1 MALLAPFADYGEH
14 ALPNHATV
22 SMKLL
27 VVDDNRDSADS
38 LALMLQMSGHETL
51 TAYDGE
57 EAVASAES
65 FRPEAVLLD
74 IGMPKMNGYDA
85 ARAIRG
91 QPWGQDVLLFAITGW
106 GQEEDRRRSREAGFN
121 AHLVKP
127 VEITQLMQLLETP
140 PPRPAS

>member
-1 MALLAPFADYGEH
+1 
-14 ALPNHATV
+14 
-22 SMKLL
+22 MKLL

-57 EAVASAES
+57 EAVASAQS

-91 QPWGQDVLLFAITGW
+91 QPWGQDVLLFALTGW
-106 GQEEDRRRSREAGFN
+106 GQEEDRRRSREAGFD

-140 PPRPAS
+140 PIRPVS

>member
-1 MALLAPFADYGEH
+1 MAELAPFADTGEH

-57 EAVASAES
+57 EAVASAQS

-91 QPWGQDVLLFAITGW
+91 QPWGQDVLLFALTGW
-106 GQEEDRRRSREAGFN
+106 GQEEDRRRSREAGFD

-127 VEITQLMQLLETP
+127 VEITQLMQLLETLP
-140 PPRPAS
+140 RRPAS

>member
-1 MALLAPFADYGEH
+1 
-14 ALPNHATV
+14 
-22 SMKLL
+22 MKLL

-65 FRPEAVLLD
+65 FRPAAVLLD
-74 IGMPKMNGYDA
+74 IGMPRMNGYDA
-85 ARAIRG
+85 ARAIRSR
-91 QPWGQDVLLFAITGW
+91 PWGGDVVLFALTGW
-106 GQEEDRRRSREAGFN
+106 GQEEDRKRSREAGFN

-127 VEITQLMQLLETP
+127 VEITQLMQMLESP
-140 PPRPAS
+140 PPRPNA